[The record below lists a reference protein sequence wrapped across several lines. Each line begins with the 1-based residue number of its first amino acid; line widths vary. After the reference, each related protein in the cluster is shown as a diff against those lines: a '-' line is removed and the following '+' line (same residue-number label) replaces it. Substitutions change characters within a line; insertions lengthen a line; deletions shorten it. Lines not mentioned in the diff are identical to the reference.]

1 MLFRSGYVQPV
12 MIHRAVLG
20 SVERLMALL
29 IEHYNGRWPFWL
41 NPRQATILT
50 LNDSAPV
57 VEYARQVQQVL
68 LGTIPATV
76 TGIEAGSPSGL
87 AVDIDESARPL
98 GTKVKQAKDEHHGVI
113 VVVGPKDVASG
124 SVTVDTTGIPATEG
138 FLGKRN
144 LQMKPEELLQ
154 YLKGQVNAYH

>member
-1 MLFRSGYVQPV
+1 
-12 MIHRAVLG
+12 
-20 SVERLMALL
+20 MALL
-29 IEHYNGRWPFWL
+29 IEHYNGRWPLSL

-57 VEYARQVQQVL
+57 VEHARQVQQML
-68 LGTIPATV
+68 LGTTA

-87 AVDIDESARPL
+87 AVEIDESARPL

-138 FLGKRN
+138 FVGKRN
-144 LQMKPEELLQ
+144 IQMKPEELLQ